1 MKSTLLPRLTKPK
14 LVVDPAVASMEW
26 TVFFPGPP
34 LKLVVPAALMKSTL
48 LPRFIKPK
56 LVTDPL
62 VASMEW
68 TVFFPG
74 PPLKLVSPDALR
86 KSTLLPRF
94 IKITGIGTLT
104 SNLTPAPVAD
114 PDDDC

>member
-1 MKSTLLPRLTKPK
+1 MEWTVFYTAPPLKLVYPAALRNLTSLPRLTK
-14 LVVDPAVASMEW
+14 SM
-26 TVFFPGPP
+26 
-34 LKLVVPAALMKSTL
+34 SSISI
-48 LPRFIKPK
+48 PRSIKPK